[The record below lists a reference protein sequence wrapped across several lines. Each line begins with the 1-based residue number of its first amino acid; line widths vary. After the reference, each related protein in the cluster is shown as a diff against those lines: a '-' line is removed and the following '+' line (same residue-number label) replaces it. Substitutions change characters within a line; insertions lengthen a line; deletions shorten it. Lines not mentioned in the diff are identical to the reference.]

1 MSVVHVS
8 DNPHADASIYS
19 VSNSKILYIGIK
31 LESIQEEQD
40 TPLVESEIQQHIFR
54 WVRKNIKHPS
64 VQGQICTVAPIVL
77 QVISTD
83 DPMVFLWEKRTRQ

>member
-19 VSNSKILYIGIK
+19 VSNSNILYIGIK

-40 TPLVESEIQQHIFR
+40 TPLVESDNQQHIFR
-54 WVRKNIKHPS
+54 WFRNNINLPL
-64 VQGQICTVAPIVL
+64 VQGQTY
-77 QVISTD
+77 TE
-83 DPMVFLWEKRTRQ
+83 WELRQARKE